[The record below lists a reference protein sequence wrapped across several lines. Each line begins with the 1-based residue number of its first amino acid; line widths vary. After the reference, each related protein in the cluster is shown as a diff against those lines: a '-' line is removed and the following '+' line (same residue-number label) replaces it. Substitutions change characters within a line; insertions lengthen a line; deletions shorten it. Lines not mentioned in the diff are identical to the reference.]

1 MSEHQPLPQD
11 AFRSKP
17 VSDEDKYY
25 AQREAEILEDLRAAR
40 AHRSKLERRCPCADC
55 DGAVLERV
63 QHDNVEVDSCPKCK
77 GIWLDAGEMEL
88 LHGRSKSPPNAL
100 TKFFRNLTGD
110 YSV

>member
-1 MSEHQPLPQD
+1 LSEHKPLPQD

-40 AHRSKLERRCPCADC
+40 AARSEAERRCPCPEC
-55 DGAVLERV
+55 EGAVLDRV
-63 QHDNVEVDSCPKCK
+63 QHDQVEIDVCPKCK
-77 GIWLDAGEMEL
+77 GTWLDAGEMDL
-88 LHGRSKSPPNAL
+88 LTGRAKGSPNAL